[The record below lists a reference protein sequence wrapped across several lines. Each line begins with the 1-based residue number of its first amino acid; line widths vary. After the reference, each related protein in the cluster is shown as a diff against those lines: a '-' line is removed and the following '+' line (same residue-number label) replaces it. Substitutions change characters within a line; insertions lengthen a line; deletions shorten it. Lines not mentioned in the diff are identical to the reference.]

1 MATTCGRTKE
11 TDGDDGLQ
19 LGGVIM
25 VLLAFHIKHFRVSGN
40 KMDFSLA
47 GHTANIDRG
56 QNGCGALRV
65 RRPRNQTVK
74 LIP

>member
-1 MATTCGRTKE
+1 MRLRG
-11 TDGDDGLQ
+11 TDEDDGLQ

-47 GHTANIDRG
+47 GHTANIGRG
-56 QNGCGALRV
+56 QNGRGRFGYGD
-65 RRPRNQTVK
+65 RGIRQ
-74 LIP
+74 